1 MVVLPKVTVVLLQEI
16 EDLPQERAVLVLR
29 IETLPLVKEVLLV
42 ENVVFHSL
50 FFGGLSPGFRGPFHL
65 GVPALGRQGFAE
77 GGGRGSPAE
86 AGPSQSHGRLLPL
99 NGRVSHGGGGHSPED
114 GGLAHGDGSFP
125 PGYGGA
131 SHCQGSLA
139 LGDASVAHRSRGGQ
153 PEPVPGSRLL
163 TCKLRSLFPVARRP
177 GFKYSTTFVCVD
189 TAHGCFSEAC
199 AEGTSRKFKLFTFVK
214 FSVKTLLEKYTAEPI
229 DDSSEEFINFAAI
242 LEHILSHRFKGSGS
256 WFSSDGQRSFW
267 EYIRLAC
274 GKVQNNC
281 IASIENI
288 ENISTSRAKARIS
301 GRAWIRVALME
312 KRLSEYVSTALRDTR
327 TTRRFYDDGAIMLRE
342 EATVLTGMLIGLSA
356 IDFSFCL
363 KGETLDGKSPAVIDY
378 TPYLKFT
385 QSYDY
390 LSDEEDRRSVDSSNS
405 EESVPEH
412 PYIPLVTDEESWSNK
427 CRKMEQR
434 FKIVYAQ
441 KGYLEELVRLRES
454 QLKNVETENKRLRAK
469 VEELTV
475 QGQQEKK
482 ELEAIVLELQAQLS
496 ALMPCDSSHL
506 VKDLSIPLV
515 NQWSTITNNQ
525 GDVKLFRRRSF
536 HSLEQLSAEVSLN
549 SDSQKTEGRQNGD
562 AAWTTAGRHKHHR
575 SSYMSMFLSVGLL
588 FPPPTL
594 KFGKDNT
601 PSMLGL
607 CGSLASLPS
616 SKSLAS
622 LKSSECLVNISAEP
636 SPALSPS

>member
-1 MVVLPKVTVVLLQEI
+1 MESGCVQT
-16 EDLPQERAVLVLR
+16 AM
-29 IETLPLVKEVLLV
+29 
-42 ENVVFHSL
+42 
-50 FFGGLSPGFRGPFHL
+50 
-65 GVPALGRQGFAE
+65 ALGLT
-77 GGGRGSPAE
+77 SKK
-86 AGPSQSHGRLLPL
+86 
-99 NGRVSHGGGGHSPED
+99 
-114 GGLAHGDGSFP
+114 
-125 PGYGGA
+125 A
-131 SHCQGSLA
+131 SA
-139 LGDASVAHRSRGGQ
+139 RSVAVERKN
-153 PEPVPGSRLL
+153 LI
-163 TCKLRSLFPVARRP
+163 T
-177 GFKYSTTFVCVD
+177 VC
-189 TAHGCFSEAC
+189 
-199 AEGTSRKFKLFTFVK
+199 R

-242 LEHILSHRFKGSGS
+242 LEHILSHRFKGNTAGSGS

-274 GKVQNNC
+274 SKVQNSC

-288 ENISTSRAKARIS
+288 ENISTSRAK

-327 TTRRFYDDGAIMLRE
+327 TTRRFYDEGAIMLRE

-363 KGETLDGKSPAVIDY
+363 KGEALDGKSPAVIDY

-454 QLKNVETENKRLRAK
+454 QLKNMETENKRLRAK
-469 VEELTV
+469 VEELTL

-506 VKDLSIPLV
+506 AKDLSVPLI
-515 NQWSTITNNQ
+515 NQWSSIQNNQ
-525 GDVKLFRRRSF
+525 CDVKLFRRRSF
-536 HSLEQLSAEVSLN
+536 HSLEQLSTELSLN
-549 SDSQKTEGRQNGD
+549 SDKSEGRQNGD
-562 AAWTTAGRHKHHR
+562 APWT
-575 SSYMSMFLSVGLL
+575 SE
-588 FPPPTL
+588 
-594 KFGKDNT
+594 GKDNT

-622 LKSSECLVNISAEP
+622 LKSSECLVNISTEP

>member
-1 MVVLPKVTVVLLQEI
+1 MYPAVRPKTFSLSSSKA
-16 EDLPQERAVLVLR
+16 PTALR
-29 IETLPLVKEVLLV
+29 RK
-42 ENVVFHSL
+42 
-50 FFGGLSPGFRGPFHL
+50 
-65 GVPALGRQGFAE
+65 
-77 GGGRGSPAE
+77 GGRLSAQASE
-86 AGPSQSHGRLLPL
+86 AASRTQ
-99 NGRVSHGGGGHSPED
+99 GGKAG
-114 GGLAHGDGSFP
+114 AVA
-125 PGYGGA
+125 GGA
-131 SHCQGSLA
+131 EDSRCSHCWMVRMEPGCVHRAMAMGLTSKKA
-139 LGDASVAHRSRGGQ
+139 SARSVAVERKN
-153 PEPVPGSRLL
+153 LI
-163 TCKLRSLFPVARRP
+163 T
-177 GFKYSTTFVCVD
+177 VC
-189 TAHGCFSEAC
+189 
-199 AEGTSRKFKLFTFVK
+199 R

-229 DDSSEEFINFAAI
+229 DDSAEEFVNFAAI
-242 LEHILSHRFKGSGS
+242 LEHILSHRFKGPAS

-274 GKVQNNC
+274 SKVQNNC

-288 ENISTSRAKARIS
+288 ENISTSRAK

-312 KRLSEYVSTALRDTR
+312 KRLSEYVSAALRDTR

-385 QSYDY
+385 QSYDC
-390 LSDEEDRRSVDSSNS
+390 LSDDEDRHSVDSSNS

-469 VEELTV
+469 VDELAS
-475 QGQQEKK
+475 QGQREKK
-482 ELEAIVLELQAQLS
+482 ELEAVVLELQAQLS
-496 ALMPCDSSHL
+496 SLMPCDSSHL
-506 VKDLSIPLV
+506 GKNFSIPLI
-515 NQWSTITNNQ
+515 NQWAAITDRR

-536 HSLEQLSAEVSLN
+536 HSLEQISAEISLN
-549 SDSQKTEGRQNGD
+549 SDSQRTDERQNGD
-562 AAWTTAGRHKHHR
+562 TAWTSA
-575 SSYMSMFLSVGLL
+575 
-588 FPPPTL
+588 
-594 KFGKDNT
+594 GKDNT

-616 SKSLAS
+616 SKSLTS

>member
-1 MVVLPKVTVVLLQEI
+1 MESCGIHT
-16 EDLPQERAVLVLR
+16 AMAM
-29 IETLPLVKEVLLV
+29 
-42 ENVVFHSL
+42 
-50 FFGGLSPGFRGPFHL
+50 GLTSKK
-65 GVPALGRQGFAE
+65 
-77 GGGRGSPAE
+77 
-86 AGPSQSHGRLLPL
+86 
-99 NGRVSHGGGGHSPED
+99 
-114 GGLAHGDGSFP
+114 
-125 PGYGGA
+125 A
-131 SHCQGSLA
+131 SA
-139 LGDASVAHRSRGGQ
+139 RS
-153 PEPVPGSRLL
+153 
-163 TCKLRSLFPVARRP
+163 
-177 GFKYSTTFVCVD
+177 VCV
-189 TAHGCFSEAC
+189 E
-199 AEGTSRKFKLFTFVK
+199 RKNLITVCR

-274 GKVQNNC
+274 NKVQNNC
-281 IASIENI
+281 ISSIENI
-288 ENISTSRAKARIS
+288 ENISTSRAK

-312 KRLSEYVSTALRDTR
+312 KRLSEYVSTALKDTR
-327 TTRRFYDDGAIMLRE
+327 TTRYSFYDDGAIMLRE
-342 EATVLTGMLIGLSA
+342 ESTVLTGMLIGLSA

-363 KGETLDGKSPAVIDY
+363 KGEALDGKSPAVIDY

-385 QSYDY
+385 QSYEY

-454 QLKNVETENKRLRAK
+454 QLKNTEAENKRLRAK
-469 VEELTV
+469 VDELTL
-475 QGQQEKK
+475 QSQTEKK
-482 ELEAIVLELQAQLS
+482 ELEAIILELQAQS
-496 ALMPCDSSHL
+496 SLMPCDSAQLS
-506 VKDLSIPLV
+506 KDLTIPLV
-515 NQWSTITNNQ
+515 NQWSTVANNQ

-536 HSLEQLSAEVSLN
+536 HSLDQLSTDMSL
-549 SDSQKTEGRQNGD
+549 DSQKTEGRQNGD
-562 AAWTTAGRHKHHR
+562 NGWTTAG
-575 SSYMSMFLSVGLL
+575 
-588 FPPPTL
+588 
-594 KFGKDNT
+594 KDDT

-622 LKSSECLVNISAEP
+622 LKSSECLVNISTEP

>member
-1 MVVLPKVTVVLLQEI
+1 MESGCIQT
-16 EDLPQERAVLVLR
+16 AMAM
-29 IETLPLVKEVLLV
+29 
-42 ENVVFHSL
+42 
-50 FFGGLSPGFRGPFHL
+50 GLTSKK
-65 GVPALGRQGFAE
+65 
-77 GGGRGSPAE
+77 
-86 AGPSQSHGRLLPL
+86 
-99 NGRVSHGGGGHSPED
+99 
-114 GGLAHGDGSFP
+114 
-125 PGYGGA
+125 A
-131 SHCQGSLA
+131 SA
-139 LGDASVAHRSRGGQ
+139 RSV
-153 PEPVPGSRLL
+153 
-163 TCKLRSLFPVARRP
+163 
-177 GFKYSTTFVCVD
+177 
-189 TAHGCFSEAC
+189 C
-199 AEGTSRKFKLFTFVK
+199 AERKNLITVCR

-242 LEHILSHRFKGSGS
+242 LEHILSHRFKGNTAGSGS

-274 GKVQNNC
+274 SKVQNNC

-288 ENISTSRAKARIS
+288 ENISTSRAK

-363 KGETLDGKSPAVIDY
+363 KGETLDGKSSAVIDY

-475 QGQQEKK
+475 QSQQEKK
-482 ELEAIVLELQAQLS
+482 ELEAIVLELQAQL
-496 ALMPCDSSHL
+496 
-506 VKDLSIPLV
+506 
-515 NQWSTITNNQ
+515 
-525 GDVKLFRRRSF
+525 RSF

-549 SDSQKTEGRQNGD
+549 SDSQKTDGRQNGD
-562 AAWTTAGRHKHHR
+562 AAWTSAGNNVCCRA
-575 SSYMSMFLSVGLL
+575 F
-588 FPPPTL
+588 
-594 KFGKDNT
+594 
-601 PSMLGL
+601 
-607 CGSLASLPS
+607 
-616 SKSLAS
+616 
-622 LKSSECLVNISAEP
+622 
-636 SPALSPS
+636 

>member
-1 MVVLPKVTVVLLQEI
+1 MESGCMHTAMAMGLTSKKASTRSVGVERKNLITVC
-16 EDLPQERAVLVLR
+16 R
-29 IETLPLVKEVLLV
+29 
-42 ENVVFHSL
+42 
-50 FFGGLSPGFRGPFHL
+50 
-65 GVPALGRQGFAE
+65 
-77 GGGRGSPAE
+77 
-86 AGPSQSHGRLLPL
+86 
-99 NGRVSHGGGGHSPED
+99 
-114 GGLAHGDGSFP
+114 
-125 PGYGGA
+125 
-131 SHCQGSLA
+131 
-139 LGDASVAHRSRGGQ
+139 
-153 PEPVPGSRLL
+153 
-163 TCKLRSLFPVARRP
+163 
-177 GFKYSTTFVCVD
+177 
-189 TAHGCFSEAC
+189 
-199 AEGTSRKFKLFTFVK
+199 

-229 DDSSEEFINFAAI
+229 DDSSEEFVNFAAI
-242 LEHILSHRFKGSGS
+242 LEHILSHRFKGNTAGSGS

-274 GKVQNNC
+274 SKVQNNC

-288 ENISTSRAKARIS
+288 ENISTSRAK

-312 KRLSEYVSTALRDTR
+312 KRLSEYVATALRDTR

-363 KGETLDGKSPAVIDY
+363 KGEVLDGKSPAVIDY

-454 QLKNVETENKRLRAK
+454 QLKNVETENKRLRSR

-475 QGQQEKK
+475 QSQQEKK
-482 ELEAIVLELQAQLS
+482 ELEAVVLELQAQLS
-496 ALMPCDSSHL
+496 ALIPCDSSHL

-515 NQWSTITNNQ
+515 NQWSTIKDSQ

-536 HSLEQLSAEVSLN
+536 HSLELSAEVSLN
-549 SDSQKTEGRQNGD
+549 SESQKTDGRQNGD
-562 AAWTTAGRHKHHR
+562 AAWSSEKTA
-575 SSYMSMFLSVGLL
+575 
-588 FPPPTL
+588 PPPCWVCAARWPL
-594 KFGKDNT
+594 YRA
-601 PSMLGL
+601 PSRWPASSPASVWSTSALSQVL
-607 CGSLASLPS
+607 RSLPARS
-616 SKSLAS
+616 YRTT
-622 LKSSECLVNISAEP
+622 SAEP
-636 SPALSPS
+636 TANPTPQPVCLVMLR